1 MLSPSGYDCNQTTP
15 IMSTNLEK
23 KATGIVGNAYWQES
37 ARPLTSLVFV
47 LPMLLF
53 YECGVLILG
62 PQAVRNAADIWLR
75 QLLDMIGF
83 GQYFLL
89 PILACGSLLAWH
101 HMVRKPWHLNWTV
114 LYGML
119 FESLAFGFLLVMIA
133 GWQSR
138 LLSASIIPCA
148 APDETAAGISA
159 TLVAYVGAGIYEE
172 VLFRLILLPAVWGLF
187 RLCGLSTRASI
198 VTAVIVTS
206 LIFSAAHY
214 RLDLLIGS
222 YRLTTTFGEPFGW
235 FSFLFRFIAGVAFS
249 TLFFLRGFGITAGTH
264 ALYDLMTLLF

>member
-1 MLSPSGYDCNQTTP
+1 MP
-15 IMSTNLEK
+15 IMPTIAEK
-23 KATGIVGNAYWQES
+23 KGAGQAQKGYWYES
-37 ARPLTSLVFV
+37 TRPLTSLVFI

-53 YECGVLILG
+53 YECGVLLLG
-62 PQAVRNAADIWLR
+62 PQAVRNAADVWLR
-75 QLLDMIGF
+75 QLLDLIGF

-101 HMVRKPWHLNWTV
+101 HTARKTWKLNWTV
-114 LYGML
+114 LYGMA
-119 FESLAFGFLLVMIA
+119 FESLVFGFLLVLIA

-138 LLSASIIPCA
+138 LLSASIVPCSA
-148 APDETAAGISA
+148 SSQTTEQISA

-172 VLFRLILLPAVWGLF
+172 VLFRLMLLPAAWGFF

-214 RLDLLIGS
+214 QIDMIVANHRF
-222 YRLTTTFGEPFGW
+222 TTTFGEPFDW

-249 TLFFLRGFGITAGTH
+249 TLFLLRGFGITAGTH
-264 ALYDLMTLLF
+264 AMYDLMTLLF